1 MDDPLKFPH
10 NSMRKSG
17 GRGWLARWEVIVWKS
32 TIMSKMPAI
41 NEYMC
46 MWEWHNPQHQISKSC
61 WNWAYFI
68 YQQSFHCF
76 KEVTHSHCQFS
87 LYSKI
92 SIPLTIKNQL
102 GLVDHVCIETDIFII
117 PSAKIYCPLFPGI
130 VVHESMVTALNFDL
144 VLMYGR
150 V

>member
-1 MDDPLKFPH
+1 M
-10 NSMRKSG
+10 
-17 GRGWLARWEVIVWKS
+17 
-32 TIMSKMPAI
+32 
-41 NEYMC
+41 
-46 MWEWHNPQHQISKSC
+46 
-61 WNWAYFI
+61 
-68 YQQSFHCF
+68 
-76 KEVTHSHCQFS
+76 
-87 LYSKI
+87 

-102 GLVDHVCIETDIFII
+102 GLLDHVCIETDIFII